1 MEEEKA
7 AFARRLRAALQDAG
21 IEASAAVL
29 EKRFNSRYRGTPV
42 TVQAISGWLTGRYM
56 PKQDKV
62 RVLAELVRVDPHV
75 LQYGGGGRVTD
86 ARADSLPVA
95 VGVRERRVIDAFLAL
110 PPKRRELIGE
120 LVAALHDAAR

>member
-21 IEASAAVL
+21 IEASAAVV

-56 PKQDKV
+56 PKQDKI

-75 LQYGGGGRVTD
+75 LQFGGGGRIAE
-86 ARADSLPVA
+86 ARPEWPVA
-95 VGVRERRVIDAFLAL
+95 VGARERRVIDAFLAL
-110 PPKRRELIGE
+110 PPKRRELVGE
-120 LVAALHDAAR
+120 LVAALHDVTR